1 MFTETFFVGLY
12 SALMGFVLAI
22 SAQCYRSKC
31 KEVSFCCIKIIRDTT
46 AEEELDIQQQQ
57 QRSQNPI
64 SSQSLDRPNERQL

>member
-22 SAQCYRSKC
+22 TAQCYRSKC
-31 KEVSFCCIKIIRDTT
+31 KEVSFCCVEIIRDTT
-46 AEEELDIQQQQ
+46 AEEELDFQQ